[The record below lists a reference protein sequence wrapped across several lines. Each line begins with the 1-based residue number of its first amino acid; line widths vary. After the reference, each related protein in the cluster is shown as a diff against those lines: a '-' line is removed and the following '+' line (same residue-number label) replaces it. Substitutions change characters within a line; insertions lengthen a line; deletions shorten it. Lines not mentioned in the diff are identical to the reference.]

1 MSGQVY
7 FSESF
12 KIQIVREIES
22 GKATQRELALRYGI
36 KGNSTVL
43 KWLRKYGSLPLPTPK
58 KSGEKMMN
66 SNNEELLMCENEI
79 KELKKELE
87 FSRMRN
93 VVLETMIDVADRDL
107 GLNLRKK
114 CGAKPST
121 K

>member
-22 GKATQRELALRYGI
+22 GKATQSELTRKYGI
-36 KGNSTVL
+36 KGHSTVL
-43 KWLRKYGSLPLPTPK
+43 RWLRKYGSLPLSTK
-58 KSGEKMMN
+58 KKCETMN
-66 SNNEELLMCENEI
+66 HLNNEELLRYENEI

-87 FSRMRN
+87 SSRMRN
-93 VVLETMIDVADRDL
+93 VVLETMIDVADREL
-107 GLNLRKK
+107 GINLRKK
-114 CGAKPST
+114 CGAKPLT